1 MGAWRAFAGKQAGG
15 AVEYVQSLAVLVIL
29 LYAMYSFGMAAFA
42 HRRGEPFVLQ
52 EAGTP
57 LLRSFGDWAPR
68 SLRLLMLLRRVALA
82 AALVLGASMVY
93 ALFI

>member
-1 MGAWRAFAGKQAGG
+1 MSLRGLDRKTDGG
-15 AVEYVQSLAVLVIL
+15 NSVAYLQTVAMLVIL
-29 LYAMYSFGMAAFA
+29 SYMACSFSMAASA

-68 SLRLLMLLRRVALA
+68 SLRVLMLLRRAALA
-82 AALVLGASMVY
+82 AVLVLGTSMLCARFV
-93 ALFI
+93 

>member
-1 MGAWRAFAGKQAGG
+1 MDYLQTVAM
-15 AVEYVQSLAVLVIL
+15 VVIL
-29 LYAMYSFGMAAFA
+29 FYVTCSVGMAASA

-68 SLRLLMLLRRVALA
+68 SLRLLMLLRRAALA
-82 AALVLGASMVY
+82 AVLILGTSMLCARFV
-93 ALFI
+93 

>member
-1 MGAWRAFAGKQAGG
+1 MA
-15 AVEYVQSLAVLVIL
+15 YLQSVAMLVIL
-29 LYAMYSFGMAAFA
+29 SYMTCSVGMAASA

-68 SLRLLMLLRRVALA
+68 NLRMLMLLRRAALA
-82 AALVLGASMVY
+82 AMFVLGSSVLCARFV
-93 ALFI
+93 

>member
-1 MGAWRAFAGKQAGG
+1 MRRCTRPGVS
-15 AVEYVQSLAVLVIL
+15 VEYVQTAAVLVIL
-29 LYAMYSFGMAAFA
+29 IYVTYSFGMAASA

-68 SLRLLMLLRRVALA
+68 SLRMLMLLRRVALA
-82 AALVLGASMVY
+82 AVVVLGTS
-93 ALFI
+93 ALCTRFV